1 MLRRILPVFY
11 FVAVLLPG
19 ILLLVTG
26 QMGGIVPFH
35 AAARFFAVTA
45 FAMLLLQPVLSA
57 RFHWIEKPFGLDRV
71 LAFHRFTG
79 ITAAAFAILHP
90 LMLALGSNSFAVIT
104 NLDSPWQI
112 TAGRLTM
119 LVILFYGGA
128 ALYHKALKIPFQL
141 WLRMHNA
148 VAPVIIA
155 GAFLHSWFMAV
166 RFFPQP
172 LRILWLVLPSVSL
185 FSYLHLT
192 IYQRLR
198 ARSRPLKVSQV
209 NPVTSNVWELVLTPE
224 KGGDVFSYLPGQ
236 FLFLTLLRGRD
247 LPVEEHP
254 FTISSSPSERDHIS
268 VAVKESGDF
277 TASIGE
283 TRPKD
288 RAAVLAPYGRFSFM
302 LHPERK
308 RTVFIAGGIGIT
320 PILSMLRYMTHVK
333 MEREVFL
340 FYANRT
346 ESDIAFRN
354 ELEAMGREGSVP
366 KLSLFHIISKP
377 GENWNGEKGRLN
389 GEILRKHLDNFRD
402 TAFYICGPPPMM
414 DSVAAVLLAGGA
426 DPGDVHMEKFSL

>member
-1 MLRRILPVFY
+1 MLKRFFAVLY
-11 FVAVLLPG
+11 FAAVLLPG
-19 ILLLVTG
+19 LLLLMTG
-26 QMGGIVPFH
+26 QMEGILPYH

-45 FAMLLLQPVLSA
+45 FAMLLMQPVLSA
-57 RFHWIEKPFGLDRV
+57 RFHWLEKPFGLDRV
-71 LAFHRFTG
+71 LAFHRLTG

-90 LMLALGSNSFAVIT
+90 LFLALGSKSFALLT
-104 NLDSPWQI
+104 DLNSPWQI
-112 TAGRLTM
+112 TAGRLTI
-119 LVILFYGGA
+119 LILLFYGGA
-128 ALYHKALKIPFQL
+128 ALYHKAMKIPFQL

-148 VAPVIIA
+148 GAPFIIA

-166 RFFPQP
+166 RYFPLP
-172 LRILWLVLPSVSL
+172 LKVLWFVLPAVSL

-192 IYQRLR
+192 LYQRLR
-198 ARSRPLKVSQV
+198 ARSCAMTVSQV
-209 NPVTSNVWELVLTPE
+209 NPVTSNVWELVLTPG

-277 TASIGE
+277 TSSMGQ

-288 RAAVLAPYGRFSFM
+288 RASVLAPYGRFSFM

-308 RTVFIAGGIGIT
+308 RTAFIAGGIGIT
-320 PILSMLRYMTHVK
+320 PVISMLRYMTHSK

-346 ESDIAFRN
+346 EPDIAFRD
-354 ELEAMGREGSVP
+354 ELETMGKEGSVP
-366 KLSLFHIISKP
+366 KLKLVHILSKP
-377 GENWNGEKGRLN
+377 GESWTGEKGRLS
-389 GEILRKHLDNFRD
+389 GEILGKHLGDFGD

-414 DSVAAVLLAGGA
+414 DSAAAVLLSGGA
-426 DPGDVHMEKFSL
+426 DPRDVHMEKFAL